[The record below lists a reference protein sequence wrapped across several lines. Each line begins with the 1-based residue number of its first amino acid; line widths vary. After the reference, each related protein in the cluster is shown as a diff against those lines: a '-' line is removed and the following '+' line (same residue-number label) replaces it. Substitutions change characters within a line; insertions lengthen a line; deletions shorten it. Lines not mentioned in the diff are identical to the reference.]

1 MSSKP
6 RVARLYENLSTEVQ
20 EKIKMA
26 YPAGFSQ
33 NLISFTNKEGKVVT
47 ALPFETDEEQLLI
60 KMSIREA
67 ERIIEDDDDY
77 DDLGNLREEKIE
89 EFEDKYGEAE
99 DDDVFNDSY
108 DDEPTDDGGDS
119 DED

>member
-1 MSSKP
+1 MNKSSKP
-6 RVARLYENLSTEVQ
+6 RVARLYENLTTEVQ
-20 EKIKMA
+20 EKIKLA

-47 ALPFETDEEQLLI
+47 ALPFETDDENLLI
-60 KMSIREA
+60 KMSVREA

-77 DDLGNLREEKIE
+77 DDLGNLREEKLE
-89 EFEDKYGEAE
+89 EFEDKYGDAEEE
-99 DDDVFNDSY
+99 DDSY
-108 DDEPTDDGGDS
+108 GDEPSDDSDDS